1 MTTVACPHFDVS
13 IRQRSKGQSAVAGA
27 AYMSAEKLF
36 SEYDQRTKNFCYK
49 VKEIVAKGILLPPN
63 APREYSDRQ
72 TLWNA
77 VEASEKQWNAQL
89 ARGIIMALPR
99 ELPADQYEALVRE
112 YCMEQFV
119 SRGMIADYAI
129 HDKGDGNPHAHVM
142 LTLRALD
149 EHGKWLPKGK
159 RVYVLDENGERIR
172 LPSGD
177 YKSYKVRTTDWDDPG
192 NCERWRTAWADT
204 TNRYL
209 ERAGEEVRLDLRSY
223 ARQGVDLVPTVHMGP
238 VVTYLEQ
245 QGIRTEIGQY
255 NEEIKQFNRLLQ
267 SLKSRLASLKKW
279 LAEAI
284 RKTAE
289 IMKPE
294 PYQPTLMEYIRVFQ
308 NLRKAGRADLG
319 KKTRQTA
326 GINDLK
332 FAAQVQFFMQEA
344 GISTLQD
351 FDEFVGTQQESLTQ
365 LDSVGKAIRKKQ
377 TELKHL
383 ETFQRLKP
391 ISDKS
396 KRGMG
401 FIRKQYTEKHQQ
413 ELNDFAKA
421 VRYMNANGI
430 KAADHERIANELQ
443 QLLDEQ
449 TQLRRSLVE
458 QNVDPELFERI
469 RYCVDTVIKA
479 GEEPRQRE
487 SIRVQL
493 KAHQNQRESEQKQE
507 AQKFDIH
514 ENTIPERK
522 MHRNSYDGI
531 TRRRNRFTFLQ

>member
-49 VKEIVAKGILLPPN
+49 EKEIVAKGILLPPN
-63 APREYSDRQ
+63 APQEYADRQ

-99 ELPADQYEALVRE
+99 ELPAEQYEALVRE
-112 YCMEQFV
+112 YCLEQFV

-142 LTLRALD
+142 LTMRALD
-149 EHGKWLPKGK
+149 GHGKWLPKGK

-177 YKSYKVRTTDWDDPG
+177 YKSYKVRTTDWDDSG

-204 TNRYL
+204 TNNYL
-209 ERAGEEVRLDLRSY
+209 ERIGADARLDLRSY
-223 ARQGVDLVPTVHMGP
+223 ERQGVDLVPTVHMGP

-245 QGIRTEIGQY
+245 QGVHTEIGQY
-255 NEEIKQFNRLLQ
+255 NEEIKQFNRVLQ
-267 SLKSRLASLKKW
+267 SLKMRLASLKKW
-279 LAEAI
+279 VAEAI
-284 RKTAE
+284 RKTVE

-294 PYQPTLMEYIRVFQ
+294 PYKPSLMEYIQVFQ
-308 NLRKAGRADLG
+308 NLRKAGRADWG
-319 KKTRQTA
+319 KTAKQTA

-332 FAAQVQFFMQEA
+332 FAAQVQFFMQET

-351 FDEFVGTQQESLTQ
+351 FDEFVGKQQENLTQ
-365 LDSVGKAIRKKQ
+365 LDGVGKAIRKKQ
-377 TELKHL
+377 TALKHL

-401 FIRKQYTEKHQQ
+401 FMRKQYAEKHQQ

-430 KAADHERIANELQ
+430 KAADHERIASELQ

-449 TQLRRSLVE
+449 TQLRASLAE
-458 QNVDPELFERI
+458 QNVDPDLIDRI

-487 SIRVQL
+487 SIRAQL
-493 KAHQNQRESEQKQE
+493 QALQQK
-507 AQKFDIH
+507 
-514 ENTIPERK
+514 TGERK
-522 MHRNSYDGI
+522 TQLHHIDEPI
-531 TRRRNRFTFLQ
+531 V

>member
-1 MTTVACPHFDVS
+1 MACLHFDVS

-49 VKEIVAKGILLPPN
+49 EKEIVAKEILLPPN
-63 APREYSDRQ
+63 APREYADRQ

-119 SRGMIADYAI
+119 SKGMVADYAI
-129 HDKGDGNPHAHVM
+129 HDKGDGNPHVHVM
-142 LTLRALD
+142 LTMRAMD
-149 EHGKWLPKGK
+149 EHGKWLPKAR
-159 RVYVLDENGERIR
+159 RVYILDENGEKIP
-172 LPSGD
+172 LPNGD
-177 YKSYKVRTTDWDDPG
+177 YKTRKERTTDWDDPA

-209 ERAGEEVRLDLRSY
+209 ERAGEDVRLDLRSY
-223 ARQGVDLVPTVHMGP
+223 ERQGVDLVPTVHMGP

-255 NEEIKQFNRLLQ
+255 NEEIKQFNRVLQ
-267 SLKSRLASLKKW
+267 SLKARLASLKKW

-294 PYQPTLMEYIRVFQ
+294 PYQPSVMEYIQVFQ
-308 NLRKAGRADLG
+308 NLRKAGRADWG
-319 KKTRQTA
+319 KKARQTA

-344 GISTLQD
+344 GISTLHA
-351 FDEFVGTQQESLTQ
+351 FDEFVGKQQESLTQ
-365 LDSVGKAIRKKQ
+365 LDGVGKAIWKKQ
-377 TELKHL
+377 TALKHL

-401 FIRKQYTEKHQQ
+401 FIRKQYAERHQQ
-413 ELNDFAKA
+413 EMNEFAKA

-449 TQLRRSLVE
+449 AQLRASLMK
-458 QNVDPELFERI
+458 QNVDPELIERI
-469 RYCVDTVIKA
+469 RHCVDTVIKA

-487 SIRVQL
+487 SIREQL
-493 KAHQNQRESEQKQE
+493 KYAKIQQSEPNVQKARAE
-507 AQKFDIH
+507 PYTSLI
-514 ENTIPERK
+514 
-522 MHRNSYDGI
+522 
-531 TRRRNRFTFLQ
+531 

>member
-1 MTTVACPHFDVS
+1 MACPHFDVS

-49 VKEIVAKGILLPPN
+49 EKEIVAKGILLPPN
-63 APREYSDRQ
+63 APREYADRQ

-99 ELPADQYEALVRE
+99 ELPADQYETLVRE

-119 SRGMIADYAI
+119 SKGMIADYAI

-142 LTLRALD
+142 LTMRAMD
-149 EHGKWLPKGK
+149 EHGKWLPKAR
-159 RVYVLDENGERIR
+159 RVYILDENGERIP
-172 LPSGD
+172 LPNGD
-177 YKSYKVRTTDWDDPG
+177 YKTRKERTTDWDDPG

-209 ERAGEEVRLDLRSY
+209 KRAGADVRLDLRSY
-223 ARQGVDLVPTVHMGP
+223 ERQGVDLVPTVHMGP

-255 NEEIKQFNRLLQ
+255 NEEIKQFNRVLQ
-267 SLKSRLASLKKW
+267 SLKMRLASLKKW

-294 PYQPTLMEYIRVFQ
+294 PYQPSLMEYIQAFQ
-308 NLRKAGRADLG
+308 NLRRAGRADWG
-319 KKTRQTA
+319 KTAKQTA

-332 FAAQVQFFMQEA
+332 FAAQVQFFMQKA
-344 GISTLQD
+344 GIRTLQD
-351 FDEFVGTQQESLTQ
+351 FDGFVGKQQESLTL
-365 LDSVGKAIRKKQ
+365 LDGVGKAIREKQ
-377 TELKHL
+377 TALKHL

-401 FIRKQYTEKHQQ
+401 FMRKQYAEKHQQ

-430 KAADHERIANELQ
+430 KVADHKRIANELQ

-449 TQLRRSLVE
+449 TQRRAALAE
-458 QNVDPELFERI
+458 QSVDPDLIERI
-469 RYCVDTVIKA
+469 RHCVDTVIKA

-487 SIRVQL
+487 SIRAQL
-493 KAHQNQRESEQKQE
+493 NEAQRRNSPNHNQRQAVQRQTVFQK
-507 AQKFDIH
+507 
-514 ENTIPERK
+514 
-522 MHRNSYDGI
+522 
-531 TRRRNRFTFLQ
+531 

>member
-1 MTTVACPHFDVS
+1 MACPHFDVS

-49 VKEIVAKGILLPPN
+49 EKEIVAKGILLPPN

-99 ELPADQYEALVRE
+99 ELPTEQYEALVRE

-142 LTLRALD
+142 LTMRALD
-149 EHGKWLPKGK
+149 EYGKWLPKAR
-159 RVYVLDENGERIR
+159 RVYILDENGEKIP
-172 LPSGD
+172 LPNGD
-177 YKSYKVRTTDWDDPG
+177 YKTRKERTTDWDNPG

-204 TNRYL
+204 ANRYL
-209 ERAGEEVRLDLRSY
+209 ERAGADVRFDLRSY
-223 ARQGVDLVPTVHMGP
+223 ER
-238 VVTYLEQ
+238 

-255 NEEIKQFNRLLQ
+255 NEEIKQFNRVLQ
-267 SLKSRLASLKKW
+267 SLKLRLASLKKW
-279 LAEAI
+279 LTEAI

-294 PYQPTLMEYIRVFQ
+294 PYQPSLMEYIQVFQ
-308 NLRKAGRADLG
+308 NLRRAGRADWG
-319 KKTRQTA
+319 KKARQTA

-332 FAAQVQFFMQEA
+332 FAAQVQFFMQET

-351 FDEFVGTQQESLTQ
+351 FDEFVGKQQESLTQ
-365 LDSVGKAIRKKQ
+365 LDGVGKAIRKKQ
-377 TELKHL
+377 TALKHID
-383 ETFQRLKP
+383 TFQQLKP

-401 FIRKQYTEKHQQ
+401 FVRKQYVEKHQQ
-413 ELNDFAKA
+413 ELNEFAKA

-430 KAADHERIANELQ
+430 KAADHERIADELK

-449 TQLRRSLVE
+449 TQLRVALAE
-458 QNVDPELFERI
+458 QNVDPDLIEHI

-493 KAHQNQRESEQKQE
+493 KIHQSKRKPD
-507 AQKFDIH
+507 AKDDIL
-514 ENTIPERK
+514 TERK
-522 MHRNSYDGI
+522 EASQLI
-531 TRRRNRFTFLQ
+531 

>member
-1 MTTVACPHFDVS
+1 MACPHFDVS

-36 SEYDQRTKNFCYK
+36 SEYDQRTKNYRYK
-49 VKEIVAKGILLPPN
+49 AKEIMAKGVLLPPN
-63 APREYSDRQ
+63 APQEYADRQ

-89 ARGIIMALPR
+89 ARGIVMALPR
-99 ELPADQYEALVRE
+99 ELPADQYESLVRD

-119 SRGMIADYAI
+119 SRGMIADYAL

-142 LTLRALD
+142 LTMRAMD
-149 EHGKWLPKGK
+149 EHGRWLPKAR
-159 RVYVLDENGERIR
+159 RVYILDENAERIP
-172 LPSGD
+172 LSNGD
-177 YKSYKVRTTDWDDPG
+177 YKSRKERTTDWDDPG

-209 ERAGEEVRLDLRSY
+209 ERAGEAARLDLRSY
-223 ARQGVDLVPTVHMGP
+223 ERQGVDLVPTVHMGP

-245 QGIRTEIGQY
+245 QGVRTEIGQY
-255 NEEIKQFNRLLQ
+255 NEEIKQFNRVLQ
-267 SLKSRLASLKKW
+267 SIKTRLASLKKW
-279 LAEAI
+279 LADAI

-289 IMKPE
+289 IMQPE
-294 PYQPTLMEYIRVFQ
+294 TRQPSLMEYIQVFQ
-308 NLRKAGRADLG
+308 NLRKAGRIDWS
-319 KKTRQTA
+319 KKAKQTA

-332 FAAQVQFFMQEA
+332 FAAKVALFMEEH
-344 GISTLQD
+344 GIRTLAD
-351 FDEFVGTQQESLTQ
+351 FDAFMGKQQESLAQ

-377 TELKHL
+377 TALQHID
-383 ETFQRLKP
+383 TFLRLKP

-401 FIRKQYTEKHQQ
+401 FARKQYAERHQQ
-413 ELNDFAKA
+413 ELKDFAKA

-430 KAADHERIANELQ
+430 KAADRERIGGELQ

-449 TQLRRSLVE
+449 TQLHAKLAE
-458 QNVDPELFERI
+458 QHIDPELIDRI

-487 SIRVQL
+487 SIRKQI
-493 KAHQNQRESEQKQE
+493 KEYQKPVRSDCP
-507 AQKFDIH
+507 QKEKDLNARDDVIA
-514 ENTIPERK
+514 
-522 MHRNSYDGI
+522 
-531 TRRRNRFTFLQ
+531 

>member
-1 MTTVACPHFDVS
+1 MACPHFDVS

-49 VKEIVAKGILLPPN
+49 EKEIVAKGILLPPN
-63 APREYSDRQ
+63 APREYADRQ

-99 ELPADQYEALVRE
+99 ELPADRYESLVRE

-142 LTLRALD
+142 LTMRALD
-149 EHGKWLPKGK
+149 EQGRWLPKGK
-159 RVYVLDENGERIR
+159 RVYVLDENGERIK

-209 ERAGEEVRLDLRSY
+209 EHAGADVRLDLRSY
-223 ARQGVDLVPTVHMGP
+223 ERQGFDLVPTVHMGP

-255 NEEIKQFNRLLQ
+255 NEEIKQFNRVLQ

-294 PYQPTLMEYIRVFQ
+294 PYQPSMMEYIQVFQ
-308 NLRKAGRADLG
+308 NLRRAGRADWG
-319 KKTRQTA
+319 KKAKQTA

-332 FAAQVQFFMQEA
+332 FAAQVQLFMDQTGIRTLADFEA
-344 GISTLQD
+344 
-351 FDEFVGTQQESLTQ
+351 FVGEQQNSLTQ
-365 LDSVGKAIRKKQ
+365 LDGVGKAIRKKQ
-377 TELKHL
+377 TTLKHL
-383 ETFQRLKP
+383 DTFQRLKP

-401 FIRKQYTEKHQQ
+401 FVRKQYAEKHQQ
-413 ELNDFAKA
+413 ELNEFAKA

-449 TQLRRSLVE
+449 AQLRTKLAA
-458 QNVDPELFERI
+458 QHVDPELIDRI
-469 RYCVDTVIKA
+469 RYCVDAVIKA

-487 SIRVQL
+487 SIRAQL
-493 KAHQNQRESEQKQE
+493 ERAKEK
-507 AQKFDIH
+507 
-514 ENTIPERK
+514 ENTPERK
-522 MHRNSYDGI
+522 DDRTISRADV
-531 TRRRNRFTFLQ
+531 R

>member
-1 MTTVACPHFDVS
+1 
-13 IRQRSKGQSAVAGA
+13 
-27 AYMSAEKLF
+27 MSAEKLF

-49 VKEIVAKGILLPPN
+49 EKEIVAKGILLPPN
-63 APREYSDRQ
+63 APQEYTDRQ

-99 ELPADQYEALVRE
+99 ELPAEQYETLVRE

-129 HDKGDGNPHAHVM
+129 HDKGDGNPHSHVM
-142 LTLRALD
+142 LTMRALD

-159 RVYVLDENGERIR
+159 RVYVLDGNGERIK
-172 LPSGD
+172 LPSSD

-192 NCERWRTAWADT
+192 NCERWRSAWADT

-209 ERAGEEVRLDLRSY
+209 ERAGEDVRLDLRSY
-223 ARQGVDLVPTVHMGP
+223 ERQGVDLVPTVHMGP

-255 NEEIKQFNRLLQ
+255 NEEIKQFNRVLQ
-267 SLKSRLASLKKW
+267 SLKSRLTSLKKW
-279 LAEAI
+279 LTEAI

-294 PYQPTLMEYIRVFQ
+294 PYQPSVMEYIQVFQ
-308 NLRKAGRADLG
+308 NLRRAGRADWG
-319 KKTRQTA
+319 KKAKQTA

-332 FAAQVQFFMQEA
+332 LAAQVQLFMEQTGIRTLADFEA
-344 GISTLQD
+344 
-351 FDEFVGTQQESLTQ
+351 FVGEQQNSLTQ
-365 LDSVGKAIRKKQ
+365 LDDLGKAIRKKH
-377 TELKHL
+377 TALKHL
-383 ETFQRLKP
+383 DTFQRLKP

-401 FIRKQYTEKHQQ
+401 FVRKQYAEKHQQ

-430 KAADHERIANELQ
+430 KDADYDRIAGELQ

-449 TQLRRSLVE
+449 AQLRTALVE
-458 QNVDPELFERI
+458 QNVDPDLIDRI

-479 GEEPRQRE
+479 GKEPRQRE
-487 SIRVQL
+487 SIRELL
-493 KAHQNQRESEQKQE
+493 KAHQNQRESELKQKE
-507 AQKFDIH
+507 KEFDAH
-514 ENTIPERK
+514 ENTNPTRK
-522 MHRNSYDGI
+522 KTSQ
-531 TRRRNRFTFLQ
+531 LL

>member
-1 MTTVACPHFDVS
+1 M
-13 IRQRSKGQSAVAGA
+13 
-27 AYMSAEKLF
+27 
-36 SEYDQRTKNFCYK
+36 
-49 VKEIVAKGILLPPN
+49 
-63 APREYSDRQ
+63 
-72 TLWNA
+72 
-77 VEASEKQWNAQL
+77 EASEKQWNAQL

-119 SRGMIADYAI
+119 SQGMIADYAI

-142 LTLRALD
+142 LTMRALD
-149 EHGKWLPKGK
+149 EQGKWLPKGK

-177 YKSYKVRTTDWDDPG
+177 YKSYKIRTTDWDDPG

-209 ERAGEEVRLDLRSY
+209 ERAGEEVRLNLRSY
-223 ARQGVDLVPTVHMGP
+223 ERQGVDLVPTVHMGP

-255 NEEIKQFNRLLQ
+255 NEEIKQFNRVLQ

-294 PYQPTLMEYIRVFQ
+294 PYQPSLMEYIQVFQ
-308 NLRKAGRADLG
+308 NLRRAGRADWG
-319 KKTRQTA
+319 KKARQTA

-344 GISTLQD
+344 GISSLHD
-351 FDEFVGTQQESLTQ
+351 FDEFVVKQQESLTQ
-365 LDSVGKAIRKKQ
+365 LDGVGKAIRKKQ
-377 TELKHL
+377 TALKHID
-383 ETFQRLKP
+383 TFQQLKP

-401 FIRKQYTEKHQQ
+401 FIRKQYAERHQQ
-413 ELNDFAKA
+413 EMNEFAKA

-449 TQLRRSLVE
+449 AQLRASLAE
-458 QNVDPELFERI
+458 QNVDPELIERI
-469 RYCVDTVIKA
+469 RHCVDTVIKA

-493 KAHQNQRESEQKQE
+493 KAHRNQRESGQKE
-507 AQKFDIH
+507 KERESGVQK
-514 ENTIPERK
+514 NTNPG
-522 MHRNSYDGI
+522 HCH
-531 TRRRNRFTFLQ
+531 

>member
-1 MTTVACPHFDVS
+1 MACPHFDVS

-49 VKEIVAKGILLPPN
+49 EKEIVAKGILLPPN
-63 APREYSDRQ
+63 APRKYTDRQ

-99 ELPADQYEALVRE
+99 ELPADQYESLVRE

-142 LTLRALD
+142 LTMRAMD
-149 EHGKWLPKGK
+149 EHGKWLPKAR
-159 RVYVLDENGERIR
+159 RVYILNKNGERIP
-172 LPSGD
+172 LPNGD
-177 YKSYKVRTTDWDDPG
+177 YKTRKERTTDWDDPG

-209 ERAGEEVRLDLRSY
+209 ERAGEDVRLDLRSY
-223 ARQGVDLVPTVHMGP
+223 ERQGIDLVPTVHMGP

-255 NEEIKQFNRLLQ
+255 NAEIKQFNRVLQ

-289 IMKPE
+289 IMKSE
-294 PYQPTLMEYIRVFQ
+294 PYQPSLMEYIQVFQ
-308 NLRKAGRADLG
+308 NLRRVGRADWG
-319 KKTRQTA
+319 KKARQTA

-351 FDEFVGTQQESLTQ
+351 FDEFVGKQQESLTQ
-365 LDSVGKAIRKKQ
+365 LDGVGKAIRKKQ
-377 TELKHL
+377 TALKHL

-401 FIRKQYTEKHQQ
+401 FIRKQYAEKHQQ
-413 ELNDFAKA
+413 ELKDFAKA

-430 KAADHERIANELQ
+430 KAADHDRIANELQ

-449 TQLRRSLVE
+449 SQLRAALAE
-458 QNVDPELFERI
+458 QNVDPDLIERI

-479 GEEPRQRE
+479 GEEPRRRE
-487 SIRVQL
+487 SIRAQL
-493 KAHQNQRESEQKQE
+493 QLAKAQQTKPESEKVKSE
-507 AQKFDIH
+507 PYADI
-514 ENTIPERK
+514 
-522 MHRNSYDGI
+522 S
-531 TRRRNRFTFLQ
+531 

>member
-49 VKEIVAKGILLPPN
+49 ETEIVAKGILLPPN
-63 APREYSDRQ
+63 APQEYTDRQ

-129 HDKGDGNPHAHVM
+129 HDKDDGNPHVHVM
-142 LTLRALD
+142 LTMRALD

-159 RVYVLDENGERIR
+159 RVYMLDENGERIK

-209 ERAGEEVRLDLRSY
+209 EQAGADARLDLRSY
-223 ARQGVDLVPTVHMGP
+223 ERQGVDLVPTIHMGP

-255 NEEIKQFNRLLQ
+255 NEEIKQFNHVLQ
-267 SLKSRLASLKKW
+267 SLKARLASLKKW

-284 RKTAE
+284 RKTTE

-294 PYQPTLMEYIRVFQ
+294 PYQPSVMEYIQVFQ
-308 NLRKAGRADLG
+308 NLRRAGRADWG
-319 KKTRQTA
+319 AIAKQTA
-326 GINDLK
+326 GVNDLK
-332 FAAQVQFFMQEA
+332 FAAQVQFFMEQTDIRTLADFEA
-344 GISTLQD
+344 
-351 FDEFVGTQQESLTQ
+351 FVGEQQNSLTQ
-365 LDSVGKAIRKKQ
+365 LDDLGKAIRKMQ
-377 TELKHL
+377 TALKHL

-401 FIRKQYTEKHQQ
+401 FMRKQYAEKHQQ

-421 VRYMNANGI
+421 VRYVNANGI
-430 KAADHERIANELQ
+430 KAADQPRIADELQ
-443 QLLDEQ
+443 QLRGEQ
-449 TQLRRSLVE
+449 AQLRASLAE
-458 QNVDPELFERI
+458 QNIDPDLIDRI

-479 GEEPRQRE
+479 GEEPRQRV
-487 SIRVQL
+487 SIREQL
-493 KAHQNQRESEQKQE
+493 QLAKAQQTKPGSE
-507 AQKFDIH
+507 
-514 ENTIPERK
+514 K
-522 MHRNSYDGI
+522 MKSEPYAD
-531 TRRRNRFTFLQ
+531 LS